1 MNDREY
7 YAKSPV
13 AKFAISRGDISAD
26 KFLSRTFNRRLRM
39 ADTFTKVL
47 PTYEHVPKTCYQKSY
62 SHKYHPAICTD
73 DEGKPLAKKDRE
85 YFHRMDQI
93 KTYNE
98 EMMKLGVFA
107 PLPRKAVKN

>member
-1 MNDREY
+1 MNDREFY
-7 YAKSPV
+7 VKSPA
-13 AKFAISRGDISAD
+13 AKFAVQRGDISPE

-47 PTYEHVPKTCYQKSY
+47 PTYEHFPKTCYTKSY
-62 SHKYHPAICTD
+62 SHHYHPVIHYD
-73 DEGKPLAKKDRE
+73 DEGKPLAKRDKE
-85 YFHRMDQI
+85 FFHRMDLI